1 MVVLG
6 GTYSMA
12 PCLICSALFLVAV
25 LVGGLVVISEQS
37 NRPDAKAQGSGH
49 GDALLRKLDGKYTP
63 QMVVNGEEQIVG
75 SDPSGLLRAIR
86 KEGQQS
92 HVDIHIATASLSGS
106 TLSIVFWVSGG
117 FPGDGAEI
125 YAILVEDAASSN
137 VMRGEN
143 SGRTLSHASV
153 ARTIT
158 RLASIQTATKS
169 TIHFPLSASL
179 QFSNHD
185 GRHLIV
191 FAQAPGFGPVLGV
204 DTTPL

>member
-1 MVVLG
+1 
-6 GTYSMA
+6 
-12 PCLICSALFLVAV
+12 
-25 LVGGLVVISEQS
+25 
-37 NRPDAKAQGSGH
+37 
-49 GDALLRKLDGKYTP
+49 
-63 QMVVNGEEQIVG
+63 MVVNGEEQIVG

-86 KEGQQS
+86 KAGQQP
-92 HVDIHIATASLSGS
+92 HMDIHIATASLSGS
-106 TLSIVFWVSGG
+106 TLSIVFRVSGG

-158 RLASIQTATKS
+158 RLSSIQTATKS

>member
-1 MVVLG
+1 M
-6 GTYSMA
+6 
-12 PCLICSALFLVAV
+12 
-25 LVGGLVVISEQS
+25 
-37 NRPDAKAQGSGH
+37 
-49 GDALLRKLDGKYTP
+49 
-63 QMVVNGEEQIVG
+63 
-75 SDPSGLLRAIR
+75 
-86 KEGQQS
+86 
-92 HVDIHIATASLSGS
+92 DIHISTASLSGS